1 MLLIIVPGTVAFAFL
16 QVPLGKLALSLVYFV
31 IGYLIFACLT
41 ICTGMI
47 GRTPQESGQL
57 AVIWVMTAAAPM
69 FFIANIATEPNG
81 VIARGLSFFPL
92 TTPVTMML
100 RLAVSDVPVADIAA
114 SVALGAAGIYLTYR
128 AASRIFR
135 AAALMYGK
143 RPTAPEILRWLR
155 TA

>member
-1 MLLIIVPGTVAFAFL
+1 M
-16 QVPLGKLALSLVYFV
+16 YFV

-69 FFIANIATEPNG
+69 FFLANIATEPNG
-81 VIARGLSFFPL
+81 AIARGLAFFPL

-100 RLAVSDVPVADIAA
+100 RLAVGNVPIADIAI
-114 SVALGAAGIYLTYR
+114 SMVVGVAGIYLTYR
-128 AASRIFR
+128 AASKIFR

-155 TA
+155 AS